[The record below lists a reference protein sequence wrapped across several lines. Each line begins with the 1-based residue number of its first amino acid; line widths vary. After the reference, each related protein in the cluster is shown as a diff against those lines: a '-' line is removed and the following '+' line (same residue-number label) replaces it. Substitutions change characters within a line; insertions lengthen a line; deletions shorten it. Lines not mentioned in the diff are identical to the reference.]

1 MAEKMIT
8 KFKKLLG
15 LEKKKPFVRFYSLT
29 LGVLE
34 LFPIIKSKDVP
45 RKFLDRG
52 EYPGHVL
59 PTSTC
64 PGLRKIVACGFI
76 IPAPADFEI
85 STNGDQSTFAWRAPV
100 EFTKGVPD
108 SKGYI
113 NSHAKEQ
120 TAPLLS
126 NFHDT
131 LTTVVKIE
139 TPWRFETSDDMV
151 MLVLPVQY
159 NNEDRFTAATG
170 ILDPRYS
177 NTVNIQLFWKKT
189 NGKTLVRAGTPL
201 CQFIPIRRDDL
212 NLNAYDIQVENAT
225 ELDNQREAAYNY
237 SANCVILNEDNLGAR
252 LARATKIFSK
262 FKRGN
267 T

>member
-1 MAEKMIT
+1 MIT

-15 LEKKKPFVRFYSLT
+15 LEKKKSFVRFYSLT
-29 LGVLE
+29 PGVSD

-45 RKFLDRG
+45 RKFLDRT
-52 EYPGHVL
+52 EYPTHVL

-64 PGLRKIVACGFI
+64 PGLKKIVSCGFI

-85 STNGDQSTFAWRAPV
+85 ITNGDMCTFEWRSPI
-100 EFTKGVPD
+100 EFTKGVPN
-108 SKGYI
+108 SQGYI

-131 LTTVVKIE
+131 LITVVKIE
-139 TPWRFETSDDMV
+139 TPWRFEMSDDMV

-159 NNEDRFTAATG
+159 NNEDRFSAATG

-177 NTVNIQLFWKKT
+177 NTVNIQLFWKKI
-189 NGKTLVRAGTPL
+189 NEKTLIRAGTPL
-201 CQFIPIRRDDL
+201 CQFVPIRRNDL
-212 NLNAYDIQVENAT
+212 NLNTYDIQIENAN

-237 SANCVILNEDNLGAR
+237 SANCVILNDDNIGSR
-252 LARATKIFSK
+252 LARASSIFSK
-262 FKRGN
+262 FKRRN
-267 T
+267 

>member
-1 MAEKMIT
+1 MIT

-15 LEKKKPFVRFYSLT
+15 LEKKKSFVRFYSLT
-29 LGVLE
+29 PGVLD

-45 RKFLDRG
+45 RKFLDRT
-52 EYPGHVL
+52 EYPTHVL

-64 PGLRKIVACGFI
+64 PGLKKIVSCGFI

-85 STNGDQSTFAWRAPV
+85 ITNGDMSTFEWRSPM
-100 EFTKGVPD
+100 EFTKGVPN
-108 SKGYI
+108 SQGYI

-139 TPWRFETSDDMV
+139 TPWRFEMSDDMV

-159 NNEDRFTAATG
+159 NNEDRFSAATG

-177 NTVNIQLFWKKT
+177 NTVNIQLFWKKI
-189 NGKTLVRAGTPL
+189 NEKTLIRAGTPL
-201 CQFIPIRRDDL
+201 CQFVPIRRNDL
-212 NLNAYDIQVENAT
+212 NLNTYDIQIENAN

-237 SANCVILNEDNLGAR
+237 SANCVILNDDNIGSR
-252 LARATKIFSK
+252 LARASSIFSK
-262 FKRGN
+262 FKRRN
-267 T
+267 

>member
-1 MAEKMIT
+1 MAEKMII
-8 KFKKLLG
+8 KFKKLFG
-15 LEKKKPFVRFYSLT
+15 LEKKKPFLRFYSLT
-29 LGVLE
+29 PGVLE

-45 RKFLDRG
+45 RKFLDRS
-52 EYPGHVL
+52 EYPTHVL

-64 PGLRKIVACGFI
+64 PGLRKIVSCGFI

-85 STNGDQSTFAWRAPV
+85 TTTGDLSTFEWRTPV
-100 EFTKGVPD
+100 EFTKGVPN

-113 NSHAKEQ
+113 NSHSKEQ

-126 NFHDT
+126 NFNDT

-139 TPWRFETSDDMV
+139 TPWRFEMSDDMV

-159 NNEDRFTAATG
+159 NNEDRFFAATG

-177 NTVNIQLFWKKT
+177 NTVNIQLFWKKIKGT
-189 NGKTLVRAGTPL
+189 TLIRAGTPL
-201 CQFIPIRRDDL
+201 CQFVPIRRDDL
-212 NLNAYDIQVENAT
+212 NLNTYDILIENAD

-237 SANCVILNEDNLGAR
+237 SANCVILNDDNLGSR

-262 FKRGN
+262 FKRRLK
-267 T
+267 